1 MSLENKKVLVTGAFG
16 FIGSHLIQKLVG
28 LGASVRAMT
37 HYRSDPSPPNLNFLS
52 KEELA
57 EIEIIRGN
65 IEDPF
70 FVRTAVENCDVVF
83 HLAALIAIPYSYVAP
98 QSYVA
103 TNVIGT
109 LNVLEAC
116 RIGQVSRLIH
126 TSTSE
131 CYGTAQYTPMDENHP
146 MQAQSPYAAS
156 KISADK
162 TVESYSKSFSLPTV
176 IIRPFNTYGPRQT
189 ARAIIPT
196 IISQLISGV
205 NSLKIGALTPIRDFT
220 YVSDTVEG
228 LILGG
233 LASKIEGEEINLG
246 YGEGISI
253 DILANKIMGI
263 LGTTVPTIAQE
274 SRLRPKKS
282 EVSTLISNNKKALKE
297 LHWKPKTS
305 LKTGLEKT
313 IEFIRQ
319 NQHLYNSDHYA
330 I

>member
-1 MSLENKKVLVTGAFG
+1 MSLENKKVLVTGASG
-16 FIGSHLIQKLVG
+16 FIGSHLVQKLVG

-37 HYRSDPSPPNLNFLS
+37 HYRSDPSPHNLNFLS

-116 RIGQVSRLIH
+116 RIEQVSRLIH

-228 LILGG
+228 LISGG

-274 SRLRPKKS
+274 ARLRPKKS

-297 LHWKPKTS
+297 LHWKPKIS